1 MLAALLAPPA
11 RALERP
17 RVAATRAA
25 DPIRVDGVLDEADW
39 ARAAPIT
46 ALRRIE
52 DREGEAPSE
61 STEVRVLFDAAH
73 VYFGFRCFNRG
84 PGAIRA
90 SLAPRDQILDLDYA
104 GVLLDTYQ
112 DRHRAYAFAV
122 NPYGVQLDG
131 IFIGEDVS
139 TEWDGVWDAEVTR
152 DGSGWT
158 AEMAIPLR
166 TLSFPER
173 GSGAWGFMVR
183 RQIAKTAEICTW
195 PLVRADVAG
204 DDMLQAADL
213 TGLDGLRGGGLFDL
227 QPYAASTWT
236 TQRGE
241 DGAWTDRDA
250 PRRGGGRARAAH
262 LDAGAERHG
271 EPRLQPGRGR
281 RAADRREPALPALLR
296 REAPVLPR
304 GRRHLRH
311 RLRPHLHAPHRRP
324 GLRRQAHRPAR
335 ATCAS
340 AAWCCATTAAARSTA
355 WAAGR
360 PRACRAGAGSSSA
373 GPPGSSARTRASA
386 RWWPCTRRTTPG
398 RRTMM
403 PSRTWGVGR
412 RSGGANAVYALD
424 ADLRLSR
431 RWFFHGQLAGSRT
444 RARPT
449 PGPRHWDS
457 AGVPGT

>member
-17 RVAATRAA
+17 RVAATQAA

-39 ARAAPIT
+39 VRAVPIT
-46 ALRRIE
+46 ALQRIE

-73 VYFGFRCFNRG
+73 VYFGFRCWNRG

-90 SLAPRDQILDLDYA
+90 SLAPRDQILDLDFA

-131 IFIGEDVS
+131 IFTGEDVS
-139 TEWDGVWDAEVTR
+139 TEWDGVWKAEVTR
-152 DGSGWT
+152 GSDVWT
-158 AEMAIPLR
+158 AELAIPLR

-183 RQIAKTAEICTW
+183 RQIAKKDEICSW
-195 PLVRADVAG
+195 PLVRAAVAG

-241 DGAWTDRDA
+241 GGAVDG
-250 PRRGGGRARAAH
+250 PRR
-262 LDAGAERHG
+262 
-271 EPRLQPGRGR
+271 P
-281 RAADRREPALPALLR
+281 
-296 REAPVLPR
+296 
-304 GRRHLRH
+304 
-311 RLRPHLHAPHRRP
+311 
-324 GLRRQAHRPAR
+324 
-335 ATCAS
+335 
-340 AAWCCATTAAARSTA
+340 
-355 WAAGR
+355 
-360 PRACRAGAGSSSA
+360 
-373 GPPGSSARTRASA
+373 
-386 RWWPCTRRTTPG
+386 
-398 RRTMM
+398 
-403 PSRTWGVGR
+403 
-412 RSGGANAVYALD
+412 
-424 ADLRLSR
+424 
-431 RWFFHGQLAGSRT
+431 
-444 RARPT
+444 
-449 PGPRHWDS
+449 
-457 AGVPGT
+457 